1 MNDISVALRPLYEL
15 TKKGAVFR
23 WTEERDKAYKEAKRK
38 LIEAT
43 ETIIPDMN
51 KRLVLVLG

>member
-1 MNDISVALRPLYEL
+1 MKDISVTLRPLYEL
-15 TKKGAVFR
+15 TKTGAVFR
-23 WTEERDKAYKEAKRK
+23 WTEERDKVYKEAKRK
-38 LIEAT
+38 VIEAT